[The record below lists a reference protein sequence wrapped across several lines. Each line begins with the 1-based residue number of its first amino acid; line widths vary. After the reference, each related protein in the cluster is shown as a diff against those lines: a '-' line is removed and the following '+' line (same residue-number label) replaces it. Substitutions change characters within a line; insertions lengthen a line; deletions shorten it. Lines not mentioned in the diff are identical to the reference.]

1 MINMLY
7 PEISKLM
14 EGLDSRYSLVIV
26 TAKRA
31 RQLVADSS
39 NDKTVSRAIN
49 EIATGK
55 IRCVK
60 GTAEQRFSKA
70 IARYEASKEEAV
82 AE

>member
-1 MINMLY
+1 MLY

-31 RQLVADSS
+31 RQLLSDNGS
-39 NDKTVSRAIN
+39 DKTVSKAIN
-49 EIATGK
+49 EIASGK
-55 IRCVK
+55 IKCVK
-60 GTAEQRFSKA
+60 GSREQRLSEA
-70 IARYEASKEEAV
+70 IANYSASLEEK

>member
-1 MINMLY
+1 MLY

-31 RQLVADSS
+31 RQLVADSG

-49 EIATGK
+49 EIASGK

-60 GTAEQRFSKA
+60 GTAQQRFSQ
-70 IARYEASKEEAV
+70 AV
-82 AE
+82 AEYEAVLDTEEE